1 MIFLPLGVGSQYSK
15 QIFERTT
22 SELTEWEI
30 REKRFCL
37 TFKSYKQKRKSQ
49 IFANHLW
56 NINVPKT
63 FISTELLV
71 VMLFQNWTEIWSKG
85 NLILFNTAD
94 GEQNKAPP
102 CEHMKN
108 QCVEIISC
116 NIANLIERDCPN
128 YFLLTWLFNVS
139 VTETVWPFFFVFP
152 VVFAVKWS
160 GSRY

>member
-1 MIFLPLGVGSQYSK
+1 MLAANIVGKYLKERLLNSWSEKSEKNDFVWLLKVTSKKERVKFELIISGTLMFPRRSFQQSFLYH
-15 QIFERTT
+15 FT
-22 SELTEWEI
+22 
-30 REKRFCL
+30 
-37 TFKSYKQKRKSQ
+37 
-49 IFANHLW
+49 
-56 NINVPKT
+56 
-63 FISTELLV
+63 V

-116 NIANLIERDCPN
+116 NITNLKERDCPN

-139 VTETVWPFFFVFP
+139 VTETVWTFFFVFP
-152 VVFAVKWS
+152 SQAS
-160 GSRY
+160 LQ

>member
-1 MIFLPLGVGSQYSK
+1 MIFLPLGVGSQYSR

-22 SELTEWEI
+22 SELMEWEI
-30 REKRFCL
+30 REK
-37 TFKSYKQKRKSQ
+37 TIFKSYKQKRKCK

-63 FISTELLV
+63 FIQQSFLYHFTV

-94 GEQNKAPP
+94 GVQNKAPH

-139 VTETVWPFFFVFP
+139 VTETVWTFFFVFP
-152 VVFAVKWS
+152 SQAS
-160 GSRY
+160 LQ